1 MDIMRVVASL
11 VCTRRHS
18 GLLQSSLRILRDS
31 RGKLQ
36 VAADPCGAR
45 PGNWVF
51 VSTGSAA
58 RFACDN
64 PKTLTDLTIN
74 GIIDYWDEE
83 TGQTKGMLEEQ
94 VIKA

>member
-1 MDIMRVVASL
+1 MEIMRVVAPL
-11 VCTRRHS
+11 VCTQRHE
-18 GLLQSSLRILRDS
+18 GLMHNSLRILRD
-31 RGKLQ
+31 RGGKLQ

-51 VSTGSAA
+51 VSSGSAA

-83 TGQTKGMLEEQ
+83 SGQTKGRPEEQ